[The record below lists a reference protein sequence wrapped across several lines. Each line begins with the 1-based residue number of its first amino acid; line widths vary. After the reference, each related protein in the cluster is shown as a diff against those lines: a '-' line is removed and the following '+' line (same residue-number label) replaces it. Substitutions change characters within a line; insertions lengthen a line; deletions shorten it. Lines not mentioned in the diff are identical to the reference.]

1 LDNHLGS
8 ASLELDE
15 NANII
20 SYEEYPPFGTTSYR
34 SGRTETETSQNRYKY
49 VGKERDEETGLYY
62 YGFRYYAAWLC
73 RFVSVDPLQFDY
85 PYYTPFQYAGNMP
98 ISYIDLDGL
107 EPAFAFDGSQ
117 NNWMMRGL
125 GVIDDDELELLQKVE
140 KKREKVALYGHMAN
154 LLLFAAPAIA
164 AEAAL
169 ISGTSWSSLP
179 VVQTFNATLTAGL
192 TSRVGAVSTDYIGQ
206 FSSNWQRSGFDFDKL
221 GESALNVNATSI
233 TMTFMNSG
241 SSILGLTIN
250 SMISNTYNINFEG
263 DVKYGDAKSILI
275 GTVFDV
281 AGGFLGGK
289 YKDGYIQSKINLD
302 IQSRMKWNNTLDG
315 VNDLHKFGWNQ
326 KYHQMYMD
334 RKMNEAIMLDATNF
348 VNKVVGEYSISLYF
362 QYQKNSSAEFTKDLI
377 DEK

>member
-1 LDNHLGS
+1 M
-8 ASLELDE
+8 
-15 NANII
+15 I
-20 SYEEYPPFGTTSYR
+20 
-34 SGRTETETSQNRYKY
+34 
-49 VGKERDEETGLYY
+49 
-62 YGFRYYAAWLC
+62 
-73 RFVSVDPLQFDY
+73 
-85 PYYTPFQYAGNMP
+85 
-98 ISYIDLDGL
+98 
-107 EPAFAFDGSQ
+107 
-117 NNWMMRGL
+117 
-125 GVIDDDELELLQKVE
+125 
-140 KKREKVALYGHMAN
+140 
-154 LLLFAAPAIA
+154 
-164 AEAAL
+164 
-169 ISGTSWSSLP
+169 
-179 VVQTFNATLTAGL
+179 
-192 TSRVGAVSTDYIGQ
+192 
-206 FSSNWQRSGFDFDKL
+206 
-221 GESALNVNATSI
+221 
-233 TMTFMNSG
+233 SG